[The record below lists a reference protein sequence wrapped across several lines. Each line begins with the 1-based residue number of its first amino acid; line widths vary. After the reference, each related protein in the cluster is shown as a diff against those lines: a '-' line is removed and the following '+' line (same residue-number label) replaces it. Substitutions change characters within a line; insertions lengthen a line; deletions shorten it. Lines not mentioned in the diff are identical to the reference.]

1 MGEVMYAVSEILNKE
16 PVAIA
21 AALKTVLF
29 VAVLFGLAINEQ
41 QLAGIAIALEVVLGL
56 FVRSKV
62 TPA

>member
-1 MGEVMYAVSEILNKE
+1 MGEVMYAVSEILNK
-16 PVAIA
+16 
-21 AALKTVLF
+21 VLF